1 MDSLL
6 IEVRK
11 QSVFSGVKL
20 VLSWEWLAISWIP
33 IIFPWQGFARL
44 PPDLWKPKAFPS
56 WGCLFF
62 RVTAERLRGLLVLT
76 MAFPRS
82 HYGNICLSLFLI
94 HTPFFPPSGPPPAP
108 LLFVKAWFLRRQLK
122 FQRAWNLRGEW
133 LRSCP
138 LSHPRWRFMFVFLF
152 GDQRHHLASKESD

>member
-1 MDSLL
+1 MLL
-6 IEVRK
+6 
-11 QSVFSGVKL
+11 GVKL
-20 VLSWEWLAISWIP
+20 SLSRGRLAISWIP
-33 IIFPWQGFARL
+33 IIFPWQGFASL
-44 PPDLWKPKAFPS
+44 PSTLETESLSFLGVLVFQSYS
-56 WGCLFF
+56 WAAWG
-62 RVTAERLRGLLVLT
+62 EGWGLVLT

-82 HYGNICLSLFLI
+82 RYGNICYFLADPTFIPLSGL
-94 HTPFFPPSGPPPAP
+94 PPHP

-133 LRSCP
+133 LRPCP